1 MSLCIYTSAL
11 KPRDSEPKKLY
22 AHICTSIYICRDI
35 FTSRYHQVLFQS
47 VRKRLLP
54 LCNIYTYVYIYMYL
68 CRYTFAT
75 SCFAMRLIVISANRW
90 FRTLTPRP
98 HETIDSKL
106 TERQATYATKVLL
119 QSSYVSEWILI
130 SNTSYRGSS
139 NTGFAHYN
147 VFLRI
152 LLLCR
157 HEGIPAQHVWQ
168 KSKQKWQRLACRLS
182 STTI

>member
-1 MSLCIYTSAL
+1 
-11 KPRDSEPKKLY
+11 
-22 AHICTSIYICRDI
+22 
-35 FTSRYHQVLFQS
+35 
-47 VRKRLLP
+47 
-54 LCNIYTYVYIYMYL
+54 MYL

-106 TERQATYATKVLL
+106 TERQVTYATKVLL

-168 KSKQKWQRLACRLS
+168 KASKTGNGLHAGFPALATS
-182 STTI
+182 SPNFFHSLLQTLVSAHDLAHRSERVIEYPKVARGVWHIEKELQ